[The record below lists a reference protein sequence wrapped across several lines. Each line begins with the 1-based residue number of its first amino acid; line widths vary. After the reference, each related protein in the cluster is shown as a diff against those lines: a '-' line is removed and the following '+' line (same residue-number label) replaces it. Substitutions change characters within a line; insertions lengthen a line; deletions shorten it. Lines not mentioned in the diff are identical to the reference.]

1 MFSLGEFYLTA
12 RGPWHDESKGVTL
25 FRRCAVRM
33 SDPCLFGLASVLQ
46 RGEGVERDIVKADAL
61 YRQVQGK
68 NGPKAR
74 QIVVELEANMNPAER
89 ERAQHLAR
97 ADLRGAPN
105 VLREWAEPD
114 ANGCI
119 QIGATELCPMRP
131 DPRLPSFQS
140 RMQGLQREP

>member
-1 MFSLGEFYLTA
+1 MIDA
-12 RGPWHDESKGVTL
+12 
-25 FRRCAVRM
+25 
-33 SDPCLFGLASVLQ
+33 CLFGFASALE

-61 YRQVQGK
+61 YRLVQGK

-74 QIVVELEANMNPAER
+74 QIAAELEANMSRDER

-97 ADLRGAPN
+97 ADVAGAPN

-119 QIGATELCPMRP
+119 QVASIELCGMRP
-131 DPRLPSFQS
+131 DPRLPTFRS
-140 RMQGLQREP
+140 RMEEMQRSQ